1 MARSGLSF
9 FIIMFLIFLVS
20 FSFAGSIWNS
30 SNNDSFKYL
39 ISDRKATRVGD
50 IVTIVISESSLM
62 TGSFTK
68 PDFKGGLLSVLSGII
83 SKIGNLTLGDF
94 IPVSNISTSLPSYS
108 KSAKG
113 ETKIVMSIAAFVKG
127 VDDNGNLILEGKK
140 EIKIGEQGFQIIIR
154 GTVKP
159 DDIDADN
166 KVESTKLADATIIYD
181 GKVVFRQK
189 PNEDRWFEWILSS
202 LAGVIF

>member
-1 MARSGLSF
+1 MARSGLIF
-9 FIIMFLIFLVS
+9 FIIVFLIFLVS

-30 SNNDSFKYL
+30 SENDSFKYL

-50 IVTIVISESSLM
+50 IVTVVISDSSLM

-94 IPVSNISTSLPSYS
+94 IPVSSISTSLPSAS

-181 GKVVFRQK
+181 GKVVFKQK